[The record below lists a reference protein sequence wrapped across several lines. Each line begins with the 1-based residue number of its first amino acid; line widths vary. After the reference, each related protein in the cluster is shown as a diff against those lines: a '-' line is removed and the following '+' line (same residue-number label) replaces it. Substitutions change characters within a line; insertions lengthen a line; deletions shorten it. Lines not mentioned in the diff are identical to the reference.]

1 VKYLFLTGNELRP
14 YYPQLARFEAQ
25 FRYPLGDG
33 RFFRISHG
41 EDYGAFFRSFGA
53 PRYILVL
60 DDEGEVAAFTAG
72 VRRPIR
78 RRNGSVQEMWYLCDF
93 KIAKPYRGGR
103 TFIGMG
109 SRMLPRFYR
118 FWLGAYFVGM
128 NNRPLSE
135 LLAADGLQVGGIA
148 TLIPLRRF
156 PAFKPVSLQ
165 AIYFAPPL
173 PGTVTG
179 DEVNRE
185 VLGPEAW
192 RLTVQEPE
200 GRYVLTCLRG
210 VKDLLIEPTG
220 EPMRLL
226 HVGAFD
232 LAPEGDPAKY
242 LLGLL
247 HSARIRAGEWGAE
260 TVCFCWDAHDR
271 PMIEALADAGMV
283 TESSGTTYDLYP
295 PGVKRIPLPIQTAE
309 I

>member
-1 VKYLFLTGNELRP
+1 MKYLVLTGDELRP
-14 YYPQLARFEAQ
+14 YYPQLARFEEQ

-41 EDYGAFFRSFGA
+41 EDYGAFFRSLGS
-53 PRYILVL
+53 PKYLLVL
-60 DDEGEVAAFTAG
+60 NDEGEVAAFTAA
-72 VRRPIR
+72 VRRPVR
-78 RRNGSVQEMWYLCDF
+78 RPRGQVQELWYLCDF

-103 TFIGMG
+103 TFVSMG

-118 FWLGAYFVGM
+118 YWIGAYFVAM

-135 LLAADGLQVGGIA
+135 LLAAEGLQTGGIA

-165 AIYFAPPL
+165 AIYFEPPL
-173 PGTVTG
+173 DGAVTG
-179 DEVNRE
+179 EEVARE
-185 VLGPEAW
+185 ALGPDAW
-192 RLTVQEPE
+192 RVTVQEPE
-200 GRYVLTCLRG
+200 GRYVLTCLKG
-210 VKDLLIEPTG
+210 VKDLLLEPTG
-220 EPMRLL
+220 EPLRFL
-226 HVGAFD
+226 HVGAFEP
-232 LAPEGDPAKY
+232 APEGDRATN

-247 HSARIRAGEWGAE
+247 RSARVRAGQWGAE

-271 PMIEALADAGMV
+271 TMTGALAQAGYV